1 MIYLDLDGVLADF
14 VGGIST
20 AIYEYASGQ
29 KNISY
34 SKTGPK
40 KLRAYVEKWGTE
52 YVAHTEE
59 SLQNREVKGM
69 LYFVAA
75 QKGFF
80 KGLEPLDTEL
90 LSVVRA
96 SGLPYTFLSGGIGT
110 YAGRDKAWW
119 VRNVLQDD
127 SAVQVVWGNK
137 FVSTAEHK
145 AKSCTGPDDL
155 LIDDTVHN
163 ILEWENAGGIALLW
177 TDDAS
182 HLSTAER
189 LISSL
194 KERV

>member
-1 MIYLDLDGVLADF
+1 MIYLDLDGVFADF

-34 SKTGPK
+34 SKSGPK
-40 KLRAYVEKWGTE
+40 KLDSYVRRWGTD
-52 YVAHTEE
+52 YVLHTEE
-59 SLQNREVKGM
+59 SLKNKEVKGM
-69 LYFVAA
+69 LYFAA
-75 QKGFF
+75 SQPGFF

-96 SGLPYTFLSGGIGT
+96 SGIPYTFLSGGIGT
-110 YAGRDKAWW
+110 HAGKDKVWW
-119 VRNVLQDD
+119 VKNVLKDD

-137 FVSTAEHK
+137 YISTADLK
-145 AKSCTGPDDL
+145 AKSCTGPFDL
-155 LIDDTVHN
+155 LIDDTVKN
-163 ILEWENAGGIALLW
+163 ILAWEDAGGKALLW

-182 HLSTAER
+182 HLSTAKS

-194 KERV
+194 M